1 MMKGLKRLKKYS
13 VIYEEE
19 LYGYFE
25 TDLSSPF
32 LDQTYFNC
40 VK

>member
-1 MMKGLKRLKKYS
+1 MMKGLKRLKKYW

-19 LYGYFE
+19 LYDHFE

-32 LDQTYFNC
+32 FDQTYFNC
-40 VK
+40 VT